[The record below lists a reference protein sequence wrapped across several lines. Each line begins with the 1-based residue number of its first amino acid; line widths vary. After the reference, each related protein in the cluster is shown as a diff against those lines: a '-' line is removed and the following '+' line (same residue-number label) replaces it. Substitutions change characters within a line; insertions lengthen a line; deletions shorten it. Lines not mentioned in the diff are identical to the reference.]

1 MGSGAAAVGAV
12 FWGTGVAGVFGDALA
27 CWLIFSTGRV
37 GVANS
42 RKRIV
47 CLLALVLMRAT
58 RAYLHSQPPS
68 PDYLT
73 KLAPK
78 APLIV

>member
-47 CLLALVLMRAT
+47 CLLALVLMREI
-58 RAYLHSQPPS
+58 RADCRQSAPS
-68 PDYLT
+68 SNHFT
-73 KLAPK
+73 KPALK
-78 APLIV
+78 APLTI